1 MAAYKVLGVNDE
13 RDTCE
18 CCGKTGLKRV
28 VWIENTETNDI
39 KCFGTTCA
47 QSPAKGFG
55 CDAAIQRAVRE
66 HIADGQFALKL
77 AYRNYQQLGGKMITD
92 RKTYS
97 QSYADRPLYDQC
109 LANAT
114 SFIASERNRMS
125 KLAKR

>member
-77 AYRNYQQLGGKMITD
+77 AYRNYRQLGGKLNTESNGN
-92 RKTYS
+92 RTYVD
-97 QSYADRPLYDQC
+97 QPMFDQC
-109 LANAT
+109 LANAIG
-114 SFIASERNRMS
+114 FIAAERSRMR